1 MLKYDKI
8 RYFLKTLILVN
19 RIKWTQIMEDD
30 PNNIVLCLLKFF
42 FSFSSLIF
50 EKKKKNRFF
59 SKINKITI
67 NMTKMGWV

>member
-19 RIKWTQIMEDD
+19 RIKWAQIMEDD
-30 PNNIVLCLLKFF
+30 PNNIVLCLFNFF

-50 EKKKKNRFF
+50 EKKLDF
-59 SKINKITI
+59 SVKLIR
-67 NMTKMGWV
+67 